1 MNAAVLYGPIEL
13 RYRDWPMLT
22 QICFKLKNVK
32 QLLIDDC
39 LQFGNEMQ
47 PDTVDKAMS
56 DDVSKRAHVLF
67 E

>member
-13 RYRDWPMLT
+13 RYMLT

>member
-13 RYRDWPMLT
+13 RYMLT
-22 QICFKLKNVK
+22 CFKSKNVK